1 MTSASVSSPPFTTTG
16 PRPKRRIT
24 AGRIGVYAF
33 LIGAA
38 AFFALPLVVMI
49 LTSLKT
55 MDDIRSGSIFSLP
68 SSLYLGAW
76 VKAWSSACTGVTC
89 AGIQVG
95 FWNSVQILLPSVAIS
110 VLLGSLNGYAL
121 ALWNVRWAGLAFALL
136 MTGTFVPH
144 QVYIFPLVQ
153 MFAFSGTF
161 GTLAAIVLVHVIFGM
176 PIMTLIFRNYFVSI
190 PPEIFK
196 AARMDGAGFWR
207 IFLSI
212 VLPMSTPVMVVAV
225 IWQVTGIWND
235 FLLGLIFAGRENLPM
250 TVQLNNIVN
259 AQFGEREYN
268 VDMAATMLTAL
279 VPLALYFLSGR
290 WFVRGIAAGSV
301 KG

>member
-1 MTSASVSSPPFTTTG
+1 MTTVSLVATT
-16 PRPKRRIT
+16 PMRPARPLS

-33 LIGAA
+33 LISCAL
-38 AFFALPLVVMI
+38 FFALPMFVML
-49 LTSLKT
+49 LTSFKS
-55 MDDIRSGSIFSLP
+55 MDDIRTGTIFSLP
-68 SSLYLGAW
+68 AAPDFAAW

-89 AGIQVG
+89 EGIQVG
-95 FWNSVQILLPSVAIS
+95 FWNSVQILLPSVTLS
-110 VLLGSLNGYAL
+110 VFLGALNGYAL
-121 ALWNVRWAGLAFALL
+121 AMWKVRWAGVAFALL

-144 QVYIFPLVQ
+144 QVYVFPLVQ
-153 MFAFSGTF
+153 ILAYSGTF
-161 GTLAAIVLVHVIFGM
+161 GTLAAIVAVHVIFGM

-190 PPEIFK
+190 PQEIFK

-207 IFLSI
+207 IFFFI
-212 VLPMSTPVMVVAV
+212 VLPMSTPVTIVAI

-268 VDMAATMLTAL
+268 VDMAATMLTAI
-279 VPLALYFLSGR
+279 VPLVLYFVSGR